1 MKEAIVLAGGLGTR
15 LRTVV
20 ASVPKPMAPV
30 AGRPFLE
37 ILLHSLA
44 RKRVERVVL
53 SVGHLGAQ
61 IRAHFGTGFAGMAL
75 DYAVEEQPLG
85 TGGAARL
92 ALQRCG
98 QDPVL
103 LLNGDT
109 YLDFDAVAVAAA
121 WELQRQPV
129 LVGCAVADAARYGR
143 LRVEN
148 GRLTGFIEKSAPG
161 PGVINAG
168 CYLLRRT
175 ELDAF
180 APHSAFSLE
189 TAYLPQAVARGA
201 FALVVTSGAFID
213 IGVPDDYA
221 RAQLMLADR

>member
-1 MKEAIVLAGGLGTR
+1 MKEAVVLAGGLGTR
-15 LRTVV
+15 LRAVV
-20 ASVPKPMAPV
+20 ADVPKPMAPV

-44 RKRVERVVL
+44 RKKVRRVVL

-61 IRAHFGTGFAGMAL
+61 IRAHFRASFAGMDI
-75 DYAVEEQPLG
+75 DYAVEERPLG

-98 QDPVL
+98 HDPVL

-109 YLDFDAVAVAAA
+109 YLDFDADAVDAA
-121 WELQRQPV
+121 WERLRMPV
-129 LVGCAVADAARYGR
+129 LVGCAVPDAARYGR
-143 LRVEN
+143 LRIEE
-148 GRLTGFIEKSAPG
+148 GRLAGFMEKGAPG

-168 CYLLRRT
+168 CYLLRRG

-180 APHSAFSLE
+180 EPQQAFSLE

-201 FALVVTSGAFID
+201 FALVVTAGAFID
-213 IGVPDDYA
+213 IGVPEDYA